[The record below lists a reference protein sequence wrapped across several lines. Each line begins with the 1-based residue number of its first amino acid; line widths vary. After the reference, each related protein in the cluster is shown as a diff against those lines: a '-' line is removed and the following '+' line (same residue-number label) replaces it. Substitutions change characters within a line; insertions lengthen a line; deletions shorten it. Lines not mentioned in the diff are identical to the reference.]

1 MKYSTPLKARV
12 IWSGDGT
19 VVRALASHHCGLG
32 SIPGPDVTFEFF
44 MVLDLALRVFLQV
57 LRFST
62 LCKYQ
67 HSLFQFDLETVNV
80 KSHLVECPLLHFH
93 LYFHATI
100 LK

>member
-1 MKYSTPLKARV
+1 MKYSRPLKARV
-12 IWSGDGT
+12 VKSGDGAM
-19 VVRALASHHCGLG
+19 VRALASHHCGLG

-62 LCKYQ
+62 LFKYQ
-67 HSLFQFDLETVNV
+67 HSQSQFDLETVNM
-80 KSHLVECPLLHFH
+80 KSHLVECLLLHFH
-93 LYFHATI
+93 LYFHVTI